1 MCGAL
6 CFFFLLYIF
15 CCTVGL
21 RRMSFSGQVEL
32 QPFNEIVYFVRYFKY
47 DPQAESEIPDS
58 REKDFEPG

>member
-1 MCGAL
+1 
-6 CFFFLLYIF
+6 
-15 CCTVGL
+15 
-21 RRMSFSGQVEL
+21 MSFSGQVEM